1 MLRSGLHRDKRA
13 FWQGR
18 ERAGTRV
25 VEAGTVKQV
34 AKVYARMLNYTAYKT
49 ADADFLSKKVRR
61 GCRRSP
67 FQRRVRR
74 LGL

>member
-1 MLRSGLHRDKRA
+1 M
-13 FWQGR
+13 
-18 ERAGTRV
+18 
-25 VEAGTVKQV
+25 VEAATVKQV